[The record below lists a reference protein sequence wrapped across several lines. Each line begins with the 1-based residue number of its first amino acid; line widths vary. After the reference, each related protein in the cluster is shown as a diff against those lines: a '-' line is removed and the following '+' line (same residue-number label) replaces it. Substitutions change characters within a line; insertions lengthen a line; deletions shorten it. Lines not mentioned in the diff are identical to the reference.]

1 MILHLRLGAQMS
13 FSELIS
19 PLIGRL
25 ALAWFFLSEVYTLAG
40 DWDGQV
46 ALLTFANFPAPPVLL
61 ALSALLVMTLG
72 GLSLL
77 LGFHARHGAVLL
89 FGSFHRRRN
98 RVDARLLASQGRRR
112 TRRGLR
118 DLRAQH
124 RRGRRLLLVVGMG
137 AGPFSLDNTTGQKK
151 KR

>member
-1 MILHLRLGAQMS
+1 MS

-25 ALAWFFLSEVYTLAG
+25 ALAWFFLSEVYTRAG
-40 DWDGQV
+40 NWDGQV
-46 ALLTFANFPAPPVLL
+46 ALLTFANYPAPPVLL
-61 ALSALLVMTLG
+61 ALALIVMVLG

-89 FGSFHRRRN
+89 FGFTVVATVLMHDYWHLKDAAARAADYEIFARN
-98 RVDARLLASQGRRR
+98 VAIAG
-112 TRRGLR
+112 G
-118 DLRAQH
+118 
-124 RRGRRLLLVVGMG
+124 LLLVVGMG
-137 AGPFSLDNTTGQKK
+137 AGPFSLDNATGQKK